1 MIAPST
7 VNKLQA
13 IKFSTHINLFYYIEQ
28 HLTYFSGKTEI
39 NEIVQ
44 NVLKKQVFSLFT
56 RVLIF
61 FLFWG
66 NLLFR
71 SYVAWYV
78 GTHKSIISIM

>member
-13 IKFSTHINLFYYIEQ
+13 IKFLTHINLFYYIGQ

-44 NVLKKQVFSLFT
+44 NVLKKQVFPLFT
-56 RVLIF
+56 RVLTF
-61 FLFWG
+61 FLF
-66 NLLFR
+66 
-71 SYVAWYV
+71 
-78 GTHKSIISIM
+78 

>member
-13 IKFSTHINLFYYIEQ
+13 IKFLTHINLFYYIGQ

-44 NVLKKQVFSLFT
+44 NVLKKQVFPLFT
-56 RVLIF
+56 RVLTF
-61 FLFWG
+61 FLFLG
-66 NLLFR
+66 NLLF
-71 SYVAWYV
+71 SSNVAWYV